1 MASVCDRGIKRLQ
14 CLQTKLLVC
23 CLVTSMVKK
32 DHPFLFLSDYW
43 HSKKLNPNILMTILS
58 TPATF
63 RSWKKI
69 TIHNSL
75 WHFVH
80 CFSIYEMINI
90 LQRGFQNILQLTSK
104 HISWLMHFKK
114 RLFCRVNANQSQSK
128 FQVRN
133 SGQEMSVN

>member
-1 MASVCDRGIKRLQ
+1 MNWKLNSAVCIALYGVRLWSWYKTFTMSTNKITGMLSCNQ
-14 CLQTKLLVC
+14 YG
-23 CLVTSMVKK
+23 KK
-32 DHPFLFLSDYW
+32 GPPFFIPDYW
-43 HSKKLNPNILMTILS
+43 HSKKLNPNIIMTILS

-104 HISWLMHFKK
+104 HISWLNDELSELMPTNLKANFK
-114 RLFCRVNANQSQSK
+114 
-128 FQVRN
+128 
-133 SGQEMSVN
+133 

>member
-32 DHPFLFLSDYW
+32 DHPFLFLIID
-43 HSKKLNPNILMTILS
+43 IL
-58 TPATF
+58 
-63 RSWKKI
+63 RSWILTYSWPFWVHLQLLEVEKKI

-104 HISWLMHFKK
+104 HISWLMHFWNDELAGLMQTNLK
-114 RLFCRVNANQSQSK
+114 AN
-128 FQVRN
+128 FR
-133 SGQEMSVN
+133 